1 MVVHTFDSGIIPFWK
16 KNNKT
21 VKRKTKTPVLIQT
34 PPTLFS
40 APFFHLTLS
49 ESRRNFFFFLK
60 GNSGFFQDTGRG
72 WWGGVGGSLT
82 MSGVIVKVP

>member
-49 ESRRNFFFFLK
+49 ESRRNFFFFSKVILASFK
-60 GNSGFFQDTGRG
+60 TRAGA
-72 WWGGVGGSLT
+72 GGVGWGAH
-82 MSGVIVKVP
+82 